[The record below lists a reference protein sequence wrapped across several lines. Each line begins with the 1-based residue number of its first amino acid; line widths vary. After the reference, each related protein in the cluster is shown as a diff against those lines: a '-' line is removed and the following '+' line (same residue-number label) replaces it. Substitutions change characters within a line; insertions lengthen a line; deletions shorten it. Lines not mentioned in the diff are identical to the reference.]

1 MLIPDNRIE
10 FESDGERILYKK
22 FKLDGS
28 TKSMYILH
36 SVFTS
41 HHIKNMSGELDFL
54 VLAPNHGFFT
64 IEVKHGGVSRKKTMI
79 WS

>member
-1 MLIPDNRIE
+1 MLIPDNE
-10 FESDGERILYKK
+10 FDFESDGEKILYRK

-28 TKSMYILH
+28 TKSMYVLH

-54 VLAPNHGFFT
+54 VLKIGAIKISLQP
-64 IEVKHGGVSRKKTMI
+64 
-79 WS
+79 